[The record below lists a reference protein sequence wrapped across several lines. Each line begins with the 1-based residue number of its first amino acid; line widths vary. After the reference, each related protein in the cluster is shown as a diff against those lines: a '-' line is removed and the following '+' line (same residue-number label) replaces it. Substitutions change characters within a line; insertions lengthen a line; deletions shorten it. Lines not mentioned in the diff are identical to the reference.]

1 MSGLPESHDPCSK
14 EEHCALGGSMNDIP
28 THSFSRREI
37 AALLLG
43 LTFISGASPVS
54 AAVDPAEGYVGK
66 IADDVMSLANSGASG
81 PALRDKFTSMLNR
94 YVNLRSIANVAL
106 GRYRKA
112 LPPGEKEEF
121 YTLFGNYAATL
132 FVNHVDDFKGSG
144 LKIISTSKEDKFIII
159 ASEIER
165 NGGGGEPVKWRLT
178 AADGGYRISDINVKG
193 VWLTIATKKR
203 FNDVLNRSK
212 GDFEPLFAE
221 LKEAK
226 TW

>member
-1 MSGLPESHDPCSK
+1 MNNTTSHRF
-14 EEHCALGGSMNDIP
+14 N
-28 THSFSRREI
+28 RRQI

-43 LTFISGASPVS
+43 ATLASSASSGF
-54 AAVDPAEGYVGK
+54 AAVDSAENYVGK
-66 IADDVMSLANSGASG
+66 IADDVMSLANSGAG
-81 PALRDKFTSMLNR
+81 GEALRSKFISVLNR
-94 YVNLRSIANVAL
+94 YVNLPTLANVAL
-106 GRYRKA
+106 GPYRKM
-112 LPPGEKEEF
+112 LPAGEKEKF

-132 FVNHVDDFKGSG
+132 FVNYVDDFKGSN
-144 LKIISTSKEDKFIII
+144 LKIISTTKDDKFTTI

-165 NGGGGEPVKWRLT
+165 NGGGGEPVKWRLV
-178 AADGGYRISDINVKG
+178 AADGGYKISDINVKG

-221 LKEAK
+221 LQEAK

>member
-1 MSGLPESHDPCSK
+1 MARAEKRSICS
-14 EEHCALGGSMNDIP
+14 LGGSMN
-28 THSFSRREI
+28 TSNHSFTRRGF
-37 AALLLG
+37 AALLFG
-43 LTFISGASPVS
+43 LTLTSGVSPLS

-81 PALRDKFTSMLNR
+81 PALRDKFISVLNR
-94 YVNLRSIANVAL
+94 YVNLPSIAYVAL
-106 GRYRKA
+106 GPYRKE
-112 LPPGEKEEF
+112 LPPGKKDEF
-121 YTLFGNYAATL
+121 YTLFGNYAAAL
-132 FVNHVDDFKGSG
+132 FVNYVDDFKGSD
-144 LKIISTSKEDKFIII
+144 LKIISTSKEGKFITI

-165 NGGGGEPVKWRLT
+165 SGGGSEPVKWRLVP
-178 AADGGYRISDINVKG
+178 ADGGYKISDINVKG

-221 LKEAK
+221 LREAK

>member
-1 MSGLPESHDPCSK
+1 
-14 EEHCALGGSMNDIP
+14 MND
-28 THSFSRREI
+28 TTNHSFSRREF
-37 AALLLG
+37 AALLFG
-43 LTFISGASPVS
+43 LTLTSGASPVF

-81 PALRDKFTSMLNR
+81 SALRSRFISVLNR

-106 GRYRKA
+106 GPYRKM
-112 LPPGEKEEF
+112 LPPGEKDEF
-121 YTLFGNYAATL
+121 YTLFSNYAAAL

-144 LKIISTSKEDKFIII
+144 LKIISTSKQEKFITIV
-159 ASEIER
+159 SEIEG
-165 NGGGGEPVKWRLT
+165 NGGGRELVKWRLI
-178 AADGGYRISDINVKG
+178 AADGGYKISDINVKG

-212 GDFEPLFAE
+212 GDFGPLFAE
-221 LKEAK
+221 LREAK

>member
-1 MSGLPESHDPCSK
+1 
-14 EEHCALGGSMNDIP
+14 MNDIP
-28 THSFSRREI
+28 THSFSRRGF

-43 LTFISGASPVS
+43 LTLTGGTSPVS

-66 IADDVMSLANSGASG
+66 IADDVMALANSGASG
-81 PALRDKFTSMLNR
+81 EALRDKFISMLNQ

-112 LPPGEKEEF
+112 LPPGEKDEF
-121 YTLFGNYAATL
+121 YALFSNYAATL

-144 LKIISTSKEDKFIII
+144 LKIISSSKDDKFITIV
-159 ASEIER
+159 SKIEG
-165 NGGGGEPVKWRLT
+165 NGGGETVKWRLI
-178 AADGGYRISDINVKG
+178 AGDGGYRISDINVKG

-221 LKEAK
+221 LREAK